1 MPHPHA
7 DLLTRFYEAFA
18 QRDTKAM
25 RACYH
30 PEVHFQDEAFDL
42 RGARA
47 GAMWHMLCTRGKD
60 LELTFSDVRADDD
73 SGSAQWIAEYTF
85 SQTGRHVRNVIDASF
100 TFQDGLIHTHRDR
113 FDFWRWSRQALGAP
127 GLLLGWTPW
136 LKGKVASQA
145 TQTLDAYIQKHPE
158 ALLP

>member
-1 MPHPHA
+1 MSHPHA
-7 DLLTRFYEAFA
+7 DLITRFYEAFA
-18 QRDTKAM
+18 QRDAKAM

-47 GAMWHMLCTRGKD
+47 GAMWHMLCHRGKD
-60 LELTFSDVRADDD
+60 LELTFSNVQANDT
-73 SGSAQWIAEYTF
+73 SGSAHWAADYTF
-85 SQTGRHVRNVIDASF
+85 SQTGRKVHNEIDAAF
-100 TFQDGLIHTHRDR
+100 TFRDGLLYTHRDR
-113 FDFWRWSRQALGAP
+113 FDFRRWSRQALGAP

-136 LKGKVASQA
+136 LKAKVAAEAAKS
-145 TQTLDAYIQKHPE
+145 LDAYVKKHPE

>member
-1 MPHPHA
+1 MSHPHA
-7 DLLTRFYEAFA
+7 DLVTRFYEAFA
-18 QRDTKAM
+18 RRDAKAM

-47 GAMWHMLCTRGKD
+47 GAMWHMLCKRGND
-60 LELTFSDVRADDD
+60 LELAFSDVQADDTA
-73 SGSAQWIAEYTF
+73 GSARWVADYTF
-85 SQTGRHVRNVIDASF
+85 SQTGRQVHNEIDAAF
-100 TFQDGLIHTHRDR
+100 TFADGLIHTHRDR

-136 LKGKVASQA
+136 LKAKVSAEA
-145 TQTLDAYIQKHPE
+145 TKTLDSYIQKHPE